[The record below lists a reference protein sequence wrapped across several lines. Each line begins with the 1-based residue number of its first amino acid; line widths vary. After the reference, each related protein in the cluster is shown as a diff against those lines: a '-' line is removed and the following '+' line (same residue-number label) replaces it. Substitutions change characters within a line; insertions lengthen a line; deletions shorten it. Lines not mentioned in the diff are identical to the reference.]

1 VIDPITVAKL
11 WLLVKP
17 WKRLKERR
25 AKRKGKGMA
34 IDIGTRTS
42 TNAAVGGG
50 TLGLVYVNLVEML
63 PYPHLVAALTT
74 PSSLGSARRK
84 PNQAFC
90 KQRTAR
96 GVEAPRTALDSSH
109 TV

>member
-74 PSSLGSARRK
+74 PEMVVLASVLLAGVVARFSK
-84 PNQAFC
+84 TKAEP
-90 KQRTAR
+90 
-96 GVEAPRTALDSSH
+96 GIL
-109 TV
+109 